1 MRLTILSVGRQGKTP
16 EQALCDFYLA
26 EAEGF
31 ARKLGFHAPT
41 LVTIDASRGATPDV
55 RMTDEAKKLQA
66 RLPIGAY
73 RIALD
78 ERGRARSSE
87 EFAAHLAALRD
98 RSLGDLVFLVGG
110 PDGLD
115 GAFRDEAEERFA
127 LGPQTWPHLLARAM
141 LAEQIFRAVTILAG
155 HPYHR
160 GRI

>member
-16 EQALCDFYLA
+16 EQALCDLYLV

-41 LVTIDASRGATPDV
+41 LVTIDTSRAATPDA
-55 RMTDEAKKLQA
+55 RMKDEGKKLQA
-66 RLPIGAY
+66 RLPVGAY

-87 EFAAHLAALRD
+87 DFAAHLAALRD

-115 GAFRDEAEERFA
+115 ASLRDAADERLA
-127 LGPQTWPHLLARAM
+127 LGLQTWPHLLVRAM
-141 LAEQIFRAVTILAG
+141 LAEQIFRALTILAG

-160 GRI
+160 GRV